1 MEKRIPL
8 EKTAVQVCKAAAVP
22 PRIYQLPPEQ
32 GRRKF
37 DEAQNTPVYKYPAD
51 I

>member
-8 EKTAVQVCKAAAVP
+8 EKAAVEVCNAAAVP

-32 GRRKF
+32 GRSSRRLPI
-37 DEAQNTPVYKYPAD
+37 N
-51 I
+51 